1 MNPTEMKITRRTLL
15 QRSAQAAAFAA
26 AASQFGPLLAV
37 PPVRRFKIG
46 LCEWMLGK
54 CTVGSFG
61 VAKQIGLEGV
71 QLDFCTATDR
81 HLRDAKVQQEY
92 LQAAKRSGLQ
102 IASLAVGVLNAV
114 PLKNNPMAAKFLD
127 ESLDAAKAM
136 NLHVVLAAFFGR
148 GELDMQ
154 RTGEIDRVV
163 KVLKDLAPKAEE
175 LGVAIGLEDYST
187 AEDNMRILDRVASPA
202 IKVYYDVGNSTDKG
216 HDILKEIRL
225 LGKRICEFHFKDAGY
240 RLGHGRI
247 NFKAVRE
254 AIDDIQYS
262 GWIHLEA
269 ATPHGAVVDYTA
281 DLKYLRPLF
290 PANP

>member
-1 MNPTEMKITRRTLL
+1 
-15 QRSAQAAAFAA
+15 
-26 AASQFGPLLAV
+26 
-37 PPVRRFKIG
+37 
-46 LCEWMLGK
+46 
-54 CTVGSFG
+54 
-61 VAKQIGLEGV
+61 
-71 QLDFCTATDR
+71 
-81 HLRDAKVQQEY
+81 
-92 LQAAKRSGLQ
+92 
-102 IASLAVGVLNAV
+102 
-114 PLKNNPMAAKFLD
+114 
-127 ESLDAAKAM
+127 
-136 NLHVVLAAFFGR
+136 
-148 GELDMQ
+148 MQ

-175 LGVAIGLEDYST
+175 SGVAIGLEDYLT

-240 RLGHGRI
+240 MLGHGRI

-254 AIDDIQYS
+254 ALDDIQYS

-269 ATPHGAVVDYTA
+269 ATPHGIVVDYTA

-290 PANP
+290 PPIHSPSVHVRRAAPFAGGRGGRHSSRLAAKAGGG